1 MSGLIFLLVIMVVS
15 AFTIYFILPKI
26 FSKDSKKLKKYAK
39 EAKEAYDDLD
49 KAYNSGNERS
59 KELIKNSIIGM
70 AKEEND
76 IAIKFCEDKG
86 WDIK

>member
-26 FSKDSKKLKKYAK
+26 FSKDSKKLKKY
-39 EAKEAYDDLD
+39 AKEAYDDLD